1 MSRLLRSGAIISA
14 MTMVS
19 RVLGLIRDMVVAHY
33 FSTVATDA
41 FYVAFRIPNLLR
53 RLFAEGAFSLAF
65 VPVLSEYKEKHSR
78 QELNDLI
85 DHVAGYLGLIL
96 FVVTLIGVI
105 AAPIIM
111 LIFAPGFGSKP
122 ESRPDLAI
130 DMLRITFPY
139 ILFIS
144 LTAFVS
150 GILNTFHKFA
160 IPAFTPALLNIV
172 MIAMAIFAAPYF
184 NEPIMALAWGV
195 FIAGIAQLVFQL
207 PSLARLGLLPKF
219 KLKGKHEGVSR
230 IMRLMGPAIFG
241 SSVAQLNLLIN
252 TMLASFLAAGSI
264 SWLYYSDRFVELPLA
279 IVGVA
284 LGTVI
289 LPKLSSDHTK
299 ADASQF
305 RHTMD
310 WALRMGLLI
319 SIPSTIGLMM
329 LAEPILAA
337 VMLHGKFTWSDV
349 EMSALSLMTYSFG
362 LSGFIMVKVLA
373 PGFYSRQDTK
383 TPVKI
388 GMISVV
394 SNIVLNML
402 IVLPWYFS
410 GKPGAHAGLALAT
423 ALAGY
428 VNSGLLFYKLHQQQ
442 IFSPEQGWASYLA
455 KVAFACVIMISAL
468 WLATPHDHYWQTT
481 PITYKALSLMGL
493 ILLAL
498 TSYFGSLR
506 LMGMPF
512 KQMLGR

>member
-14 MTMVS
+14 MTLIS

-33 FSTVATDA
+33 FSTAATDA

-53 RLFAEGAFSLAF
+53 RMFAEGAFSLAF
-65 VPVLSEYKEKHSR
+65 VPVLSEYKEKRSR
-78 QELNDLI
+78 AELNDLI

-160 IPAFTPALLNIV
+160 IPAFTPALLNVV
-172 MIAMAIFAAPYF
+172 MIAMAMFAAPYF

-289 LPKLSSDHTK
+289 LPKLSSDHAK
-299 ADASQF
+299 ADATQF

-329 LAEPILAA
+329 LSEPILAA

-349 EMSALSLMTYSFG
+349 QMSALSLMTYSFG
-362 LSGFIMVKVLA
+362 LPGFIMVKVLA

-428 VNSGLLFYKLHQQQ
+428 VNAGLLFYKLHQQK
-442 IFSPEQGWASYLA
+442 IFSPEQGWTTYLL
-455 KVAFACVIMISAL
+455 KVALACLVMITAL
-468 WLATPHDHYWQTT
+468 WFTIPNDHYWQST
-481 PITYKALSLMGL
+481 PIVHKALSLVGL

-498 TSYFGSLR
+498 ISYFGSLR

>member
-1 MSRLLRSGAIISA
+1 
-14 MTMVS
+14 
-19 RVLGLIRDMVVAHY
+19 
-33 FSTVATDA
+33 
-41 FYVAFRIPNLLR
+41 
-53 RLFAEGAFSLAF
+53 
-65 VPVLSEYKEKHSR
+65 
-78 QELNDLI
+78 
-85 DHVAGYLGLIL
+85 
-96 FVVTLIGVI
+96 
-105 AAPIIM
+105 
-111 LIFAPGFGSKP
+111 
-122 ESRPDLAI
+122 
-130 DMLRITFPY
+130 
-139 ILFIS
+139 
-144 LTAFVS
+144 
-150 GILNTFHKFA
+150 
-160 IPAFTPALLNIV
+160 
-172 MIAMAIFAAPYF
+172 MIAMAMFAAPYF
-184 NEPIMALAWGV
+184 DEPIMALAWGV
-195 FIAGIAQLVFQL
+195 FIAGVAQLIFQL
-207 PSLARLGLLPKF
+207 PSLVRLGLLPKF
-219 KLKGKHEGVSR
+219 KIKGQHEGVSR

-289 LPKLSSDHTK
+289 LPKLSSDHAK

-329 LAEPILAA
+329 LSEPILAA

-349 EMSALSLMTYSFG
+349 QMSALSLMTYSFG

-383 TPVKI
+383 TPVKV
-388 GMISVV
+388 GMVSVLA
-394 SNIVLNML
+394 NIVLNML

-428 VNSGLLFYKLHQQQ
+428 VNSGLLFYKLNQQK
-442 IFSPEQGWASYLA
+442 IFSPEQGWTRYLL
-455 KVAFACVIMISAL
+455 KVALACVIMMMAL
-468 WLATPHDHYWQTT
+468 WLATPNDHYWQST
-481 PITYKALSLMGL
+481 PIGYKTLSLCGL
-493 ILLAL
+493 IVLAL
-498 TSYFGSLR
+498 ISYFGSLR
-506 LMGMPF
+506 LLGMPF